1 MIQKQLNK
9 ILEILDLG
17 DRSMKE
23 IREHLG
29 VSINTA
35 RKYVNLLIKEKKVVR
50 AGSGRYDLHENYKPL
65 TPLENRKIIKDLIL
79 FQRDTLS
86 IYRKRLNILLDQ
98 EPPDPGETQKLLDCI
113 RTLALSIDRLLK
125 RWNVLTQGY
134 DSNTQQASE
143 DAKQKT
149 SDREKQ
155 ELEHLPPEDQLEVV
169 GDYDV
174 EMRVL
179 LESLPEQIEKKAT
192 V

>member
-1 MIQKQLNK
+1 MHKQLNE
-9 ILEILDLG
+9 ILEILDSG
-17 DRSMKE
+17 ERSIKE
-23 IREHLG
+23 IRENLG

-50 AGSGRYDLHENYKPL
+50 AGKGRYDLHEDYKPL

-79 FQRDTLS
+79 FQRDTLF
-86 IYRKRLNILLDQ
+86 IYRKYLNILLGK
-98 EPPDPGETQKLLDCI
+98 ENPDPDEIQRLLNCI
-113 RTLALSIDRLLK
+113 KTLALSIDRLLK

-134 DSNTQQASE
+134 DSNMQQASE

-155 ELEHLPPEDQLEVV
+155 EMEHLPPEEQLEVV

-174 EMRVL
+174 EMREL
-179 LESLPEQIEKKAT
+179 LESLPEPVQKKVT

>member
-1 MIQKQLNK
+1 MHKQLNE
-9 ILEILDLG
+9 ILEILDSG
-17 DRSMKE
+17 ERSIKE
-23 IREHLG
+23 IRENLG

-50 AGSGRYDLHENYKPL
+50 AGKGRYDLHEDYKPL

-79 FQRDTLS
+79 FQRDTLF
-86 IYRKRLNILLDQ
+86 IYRKYLNILLGK
-98 EPPDPGETQKLLDCI
+98 ENPDPDEIQRLLNCI
-113 RTLALSIDRLLK
+113 KTLALSIDRLLK

-155 ELEHLPPEDQLEVV
+155 EMEHLPPEEQLEVV

-174 EMRVL
+174 EMREL
-179 LESLPEQIEKKAT
+179 LESLPEPVQKKVT

>member
-1 MIQKQLNK
+1 MHKQLNE
-9 ILEILDLG
+9 ILEILDSG
-17 DRSMKE
+17 ERSIKE
-23 IREHLG
+23 IRENLG

-50 AGSGRYDLHENYKPL
+50 AGRGRYDLHEDYKPL
-65 TPLENRKIIKDLIL
+65 TSLENRKIIKDLIL
-79 FQRDTLS
+79 FQRDTLF
-86 IYRKRLNILLDQ
+86 IYRKYLNILLGK
-98 EPPDPGETQKLLDCI
+98 ENPDPDEIQRLLDCI
-113 RTLALSIDRLLK
+113 KTLALSIDRLLK

-155 ELEHLPPEDQLEVV
+155 EMEHLPPEEQLEVV

-174 EMRVL
+174 EMREL
-179 LESLPEQIEKKAT
+179 LESLPEPIQKKVT